1 MKHVRESERDDAGRA
16 AQLRDLI
23 RRNAYQEALALISAQ
38 VLPSEPHARLLLPH
52 AAAPQ
57 ARLLARALLD
67 AGVVGEWLYRTV
79 ERMEEPSRVE
89 GGRAPAHAS
98 GALTAPLEEAVSHT
112 GEATL
117 ALCGVEIPLL
127 WDELRARLFACDVA
141 ERGLNKVL
149 AEFPHDQSLMQAVDG
164 ARRYAWSE
172 IDATQLVA
180 STRQAHQF
188 LRMLGKYN
196 IQPPVRLAL
205 SVAVNAAEVTPH
217 LEQICGLACIGDED
231 IPGLGPPIMTQ
242 EEMQALLIAYYLGER
257 P

>member
-1 MKHVRESERDDAGRA
+1 MKHVREPELDGAGRA
-16 AQLRDLI
+16 AQIRDLI
-23 RRNAYQEALALISAQ
+23 RRSAYREAQALLTAGV
-38 VLPSEPHARLLLPH
+38 VLSETHVRLLLPY
-52 AAAPQ
+52 AAPPQ

-67 AGVVGEWLYRTV
+67 AGEVGEWLYRTV
-79 ERMEEPSRVE
+79 ERMEEPSLVE
-89 GGRAPAHAS
+89 GGRAPAHAH

-117 ALCGVEIPLL
+117 VLCGVEIPLL

-149 AEFPHDQSLMQAVDG
+149 AEFPLDQSLMQAVDG

-205 SVAVNAAEVTPH
+205 SVALNAAEVTPH
-217 LEQICGLACIGDED
+217 LDQICGLACVGDED
-231 IPGLGPPIMTQ
+231 LPGFGPPSMTL